1 MFAHYFILIIFLKL
15 RQQRQFRKRRAN
27 LLLKLIA
34 NYDYSCFRCP
44 NQRLH
49 RSGLRVG
56 ISPDATLAY
65 MDFLYDED
73 NSSARMK
80 PLCPLGQVKLP
91 ATFKLAGLGTYSSP
105 YYVDTNDLILQAVSQ
120 TDIPSSFINESWISF
135 VVELNTV
142 LRTVQTD
149 SLFYGIRRLIRFL
162 SEEQHITNLG
172 GLVVEF
178 CTFSNIETVYAS
190 ELSDENPEDLAQR
203 NPARRVSVNGA
214 MPRARN
220 TSWEKWIMKQR
231 TSDLTL
237 PPMLTSFSQAPLTSE
252 LRDESERSS
261 GQVPGSVDLDYSSPQ
276 MSIDVRESFVQKQ
289 VLNTITC
296 VGYCWSCVV
305 YVFQVVMT
313 CLCMCRYNNSSTLT
327 DPVGYALSFLEM
339 CQAIRN
345 GQLKMGIIVTH
356 PKVVAYNY
364 IVQDEDYDSEDD
376 EYYQDHCDDGPRNRM
391 ASSQDSGSYKSS
403 LQSLPHIFGMGKDV
417 PGTAGPQ
424 TPLSNKANNALR
436 RTYGD
441 KADEVA
447 KFYNIMLA
455 AESNLG
461 GSAKKETDPSAS
473 SDTPLS
479 TPNKMA
485 EIISAVKVPA
495 KVTIQQEADK
505 KGAEEIPVSKDPPS
519 PRSAHAHMQ
528 VSAADQQEYTDLSPF
543 RHSKI
548 RRPSEMNLAAL
559 ALRESDADGS
569 VLGRLTEEEMGQN
582 SAQDV
587 TQLSEHQHQHHPR
600 RVSEDS
606 RDSGTSA
613 SNNGEEEDVVGEN
626 SRNNSRSN
634 SRSRSKSDAK
644 INVVAEHRPTFAYD
658 DNEFSH
664 TRSAMKHLVSPVT
677 LDRKSVAARKS
688 RRISIRAKQQ
698 KDLSKEQLANSAFQ
712 APVNSWRIDAQGDLV
727 SDGLLRVQEEAL
739 LLEHSGRSFSDA
751 SAASSTSSTGM
762 QSAEGS
768 QDFAHRMNN
777 LSVQVRVGDPSTSDV
792 PSTPTPADR
801 PLSLRAKASA
811 NASGAKSPWFNI
823 RSFLGGGLNSESRSP
838 TSASHNNAV
847 LVNPQL
853 QRENVRSISSS
864 DVGSVNNND
873 GASDLDSDRGR
884 RNPHPQDVETG
895 PLALT
900 NVDERNRHVNA
911 LQVAHRR
918 HSTKRIGAAKTAA
931 YQPFYLPGLLFFYV
945 RSFMLGANVYP
956 VGPKY
961 LHKVFELVLFL
972 LCLVDL
978 ALSIIVLV
986 SAFCASHDATSCSDH
1001 TSMIL
1006 IILVWPG
1013 ALTIAPIMGLIMV
1026 ILGPSGTLARMYAL
1040 WSRIAFINSAM
1051 VILSLVYYYD
1061 YYSNIANSYYP
1072 MLLLPSSR
1080 VFQCLVV
1087 DLYIA
1092 HIEKLR
1098 YTRGWDGLHTSLFK
1112 TQDNMKEVN

>member
-1 MFAHYFILIIFLKL
+1 MRFLHT
-15 RQQRQFRKRRAN
+15 QRQFRKRRAN

-34 NYDYSCFRCP
+34 NYDYACFRCP
-44 NQRLH
+44 TQRLQ
-49 RSGLRVG
+49 RTGLRVG

-73 NSSARMK
+73 KSSVRMK

-149 SLFYGIRRLIRFL
+149 SLFYGVRRLIRFL
-162 SEEQHITNLG
+162 SEEQHVTNLG

-190 ELSDENPEDLAQR
+190 ELTSEDSPEDPSQR
-203 NPARRVSVNGA
+203 NPSRLVSVSGTV
-214 MPRARN
+214 PRARN

-237 PPMLTSFSQAPLTSE
+237 PPMMTSFSQAPLPSE
-252 LRDESERSS
+252 LRGESERSP
-261 GQVPGSVDLDYSSPQ
+261 GFVPNSVDLDYSSPQ
-276 MSIDVRESFVQKQ
+276 MSIDVRESFVQKS
-289 VLNTITC
+289 VINAVTC
-296 VGYCWSCVV
+296 VGYCWGCVV
-305 YVFQVVMT
+305 YVFQVIMA
-313 CLCMCRYNNSSTLT
+313 CFCMCRYNNSLTLT
-327 DPVGYALSFLEM
+327 DPVGYALSFVEM
-339 CQAIRN
+339 CQAIRC

-364 IVQDEDYDSEDD
+364 IVQDEDYESEED

-403 LQSLPHIFGMGKDV
+403 LQSLPHIFGMGSDV
-417 PGTAGPQ
+417 PGSAVK
-424 TPLSNKANNALR
+424 TPMSNKANSALR

-455 AESNLG
+455 AESSLG
-461 GSAKKETDPSAS
+461 GSGKNNADKTVSPSTSPSA
-473 SDTPLS
+473 PS
-479 TPNKMA
+479 TMA
-485 EIISAVKVPA
+485 GIISAVKVPV
-495 KVTIQQEADK
+495 KLTEQEAESKTDPK
-505 KGAEEIPVSKDPPS
+505 TNGETAVLKDPPS
-519 PRSAHAHMQ
+519 PRSAHVQIHAP
-528 VSAADQQEYTDLSPF
+528 DQQEYTDLSPF

-548 RRPSEMNLAAL
+548 RRPSEMNLAAM
-559 ALRESDADGS
+559 ALRESDVDGS
-569 VLGRLTEEEMGQN
+569 TLGRLTEEEIAHLQHE
-582 SAQDV
+582 V
-587 TQLSEHQHQHHPR
+587 TLPPEHQHQHHPR

-606 RDSGTSA
+606 RDSGTSG
-613 SNNGEEEDVVGEN
+613 SNGGEEDVTALED

-634 SRSRSKSDAK
+634 SRTRSKSETK
-644 INVVAEHRPTFAYD
+644 LNPGEHLPAFAYD
-658 DNEFSH
+658 DGEFSH
-664 TRSAMKHLVSPVT
+664 TRSAIKHLVSPVT
-677 LDRKSVAARKS
+677 LDRKSIAARKS
-688 RRISIRAKQQ
+688 KRISIRTKQQ
-698 KDLSKEQLANSAFQ
+698 KDLSKEHLANSAFQ
-712 APVNSWRIDAQGDLV
+712 APVNSWRIDANGDLI
-727 SDGLLRVQEEAL
+727 SDGLQRIQEQAML
-739 LLEHSGRSFSDA
+739 QQGDSGRSFSDA
-751 SAASSTSSTGM
+751 SAVSSTSSNAP

-768 QDFAHRMNN
+768 LDFANRMNN
-777 LSVQVRVGDPSTSDV
+777 LSVQVRVGDLSVSAP
-792 PSTPTPADR
+792 PRTPTPAGR
-801 PLSLRAKASA
+801 PLSLKATTT
-811 NASGAKSPWFNI
+811 ASGAKSPWFNI
-823 RSFLGGGLNSESRSP
+823 RSFIGGGLNSESRSP
-838 TSASHNNAV
+838 TSASHNNAI
-847 LVNPQL
+847 LVDPRT
-853 QRENVRSISSS
+853 QREDVRSITSS

-873 GASDLDSDRGR
+873 GASDLDSDRGQR
-884 RNPHPQDVETG
+884 TVRQQDVEAGT
-895 PLALT
+895 LT
-900 NVDERNRHVNA
+900 VPTVDDRDRHVKA

-918 HSTKRIGAAKTAA
+918 QSFKRGGLVKTAA
-931 YQPFYLPGLLFFYV
+931 YQPFYLSGLLFFYV

-956 VGPKY
+956 WGPKY

-972 LCLVDL
+972 LCLVDM

-986 SAFCASHDATSCSDH
+986 SAYCASHDATSCSDH

-1006 IILVWPG
+1006 ITLVWPG

-1051 VILSLVYYYD
+1051 VIWSLVYYYD

>member
-1 MFAHYFILIIFLKL
+1 MFSLCFPFGFFHL
-15 RQQRQFRKRRAN
+15 QRQFRKRRAN
-27 LLLKLIA
+27 LLLKLIS
-34 NYDYSCFRCP
+34 NYDYACFRCP
-44 NQRLH
+44 NQRLQ

-73 NSSARMK
+73 QSSARMK

-162 SEEQHITNLG
+162 SEEQHVTNLG

-178 CTFSNIETVYAS
+178 CTFSNIETIYAS
-190 ELSDENPEDLAQR
+190 EFSDEGPAVLTQR

-214 MPRARN
+214 LPRARI

-237 PPMLTSFSQAPLTSE
+237 PPMLTSFSQAPLASE
-252 LRDESERSS
+252 LCDESGSSS
-261 GQVPGSVDLDYSSPQ
+261 GFVPGSVDYSSPQ
-276 MSIDVRESFVQKQ
+276 MSMDVRESFVQKQ

-296 VGYCWSCVV
+296 MGYCWSWVV
-305 YVFQVVMT
+305 YVFQVIMT
-313 CLCMCRYNNSSTLT
+313 CFCMCRYNNSSALT
-327 DPVGYALSFLEM
+327 DPVGYALSFVEM
-339 CQAIRN
+339 CQAIRS

-364 IVQDEDYDSEDD
+364 MVQDEDYDSEED

-391 ASSQDSGSYKSS
+391 ISSQDSGSYKSS

-461 GSAKKETDPSAS
+461 GSAKKDADPPVLK
-473 SDTPLS
+473 DTPLS
-479 TPNKMA
+479 TPSKMA
-485 EIISAVKVPA
+485 ELISAVKIPA
-495 KVTIQQEADK
+495 KVTIQQEADAK
-505 KGAEEIPVSKDPPS
+505 VDRKETEDPPS
-519 PRSAHAHMQ
+519 PRSAHAQMQ
-528 VSAADQQEYTDLSPF
+528 VSAAAQQEYTDLSPF
-543 RHSKI
+543 RHSKV

-569 VLGRLTEEEMGQN
+569 ILGRLTEEEMGQD
-582 SAQDV
+582 SQQDI
-587 TQLSEHQHQHHPR
+587 TQLSEHHHQHHPR

-613 SNNGEEEDVVGEN
+613 SNNGEEDGVVEEK

-634 SRSRSKSDAK
+634 SRSRSKSDTK
-644 INVVAEHRPTFAYD
+644 INVTGEHRPTFAYD

-698 KDLSKEQLANSAFQ
+698 KDLTKEQLANSAFQ

-727 SDGLLRVQEEAL
+727 SDGLLRIQEEAML
-739 LLEHSGRSFSDA
+739 QQEHSGRSFSDA

-777 LSVQVRVGDPSTSDV
+777 LSVQVRVGDQSTSV
-792 PSTPTPADR
+792 VSPSTPISASR
-801 PLSLRAKASA
+801 PSLRAKASA

-823 RSFLGGGLNSESRSP
+823 RTFLGGGLNSES
-838 TSASHNNAV
+838 SASHNNAA
-847 LVNPQL
+847 LVDSHL

-873 GASDLDSDRGR
+873 GASDLESDRGPHS
-884 RNPHPQDVETG
+884 PHPQDVETG
-895 PLALT
+895 PLALA

-911 LQVAHRR
+911 LQAAHRR
-918 HSTKRIGAAKTAA
+918 HSTKRIGAAKTTA

-945 RSFMLGANVYP
+945 RSFMLGSNVYP

-961 LHKVFELVLFL
+961 LHKVFEPVLFL

-1026 ILGPSGTLARMYAL
+1026 ILGPSGTLARLYAM